1 MIIVYSKMTKNGKE
15 KCDAHAQLS
24 QNGPQ
29 VHSIFFLLYTGTL
42 VGNRNIHESNI
53 TTTRH

>member
-29 VHSIFFLLYTGTL
+29 VHSNFFLLNTGTL